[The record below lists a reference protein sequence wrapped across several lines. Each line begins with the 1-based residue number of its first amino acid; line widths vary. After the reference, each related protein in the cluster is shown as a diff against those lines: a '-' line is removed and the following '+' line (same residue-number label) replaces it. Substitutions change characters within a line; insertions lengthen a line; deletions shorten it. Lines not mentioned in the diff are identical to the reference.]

1 MSEHQLTPISPIFDL
16 FNNRDKCQP
25 RIFRL
30 RDESLEESDN
40 LQVSGSMFNVQ
51 SSMLRGEEIVEDL
64 EAALEQFREIAADLG
79 ADVPTKKD

>member
-1 MSEHQLTPISPIFDL
+1 MGKSPISDL

-51 SSMLRGEEIVEDL
+51 SSMLRGEEIIEDL
-64 EAALEQFREIAADLG
+64 EAALEPFRKIANDFG
-79 ADVPTKKD
+79 ADVPIEKEDR